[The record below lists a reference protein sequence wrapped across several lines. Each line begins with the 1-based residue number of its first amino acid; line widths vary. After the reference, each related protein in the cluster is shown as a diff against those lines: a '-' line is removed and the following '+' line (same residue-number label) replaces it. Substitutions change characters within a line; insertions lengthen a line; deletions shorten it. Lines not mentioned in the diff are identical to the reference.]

1 MTPLQASYMSAETRP
16 EEELYDLEK
25 DPDQL
30 HNLAKDPGYASILKQ
45 HRQIL
50 EEWINETGDQG
61 QEIDSPEELKA
72 VYDYAKGNVES
83 PEYNFLREDR

>member
-1 MTPLQASYMSAETRP
+1 MSAETRP

-30 HNLAKDPGYASILKQ
+30 NNLAKDPEYASVLKQ

-50 EEWINETGDQG
+50 EEWIKKTGDQG
-61 QEIDSPEELKA
+61 QKMDSPEELKA
-72 VYDYAKGNVES
+72 VYDYAKGKVES
-83 PEYNFLREDR
+83 PEYDFLRDDN